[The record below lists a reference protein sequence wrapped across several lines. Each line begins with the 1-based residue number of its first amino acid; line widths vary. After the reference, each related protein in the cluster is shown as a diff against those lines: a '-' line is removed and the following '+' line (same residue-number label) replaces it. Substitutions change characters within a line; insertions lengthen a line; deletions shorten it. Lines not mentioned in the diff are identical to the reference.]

1 MYSTRISILL
11 ILTVA
16 SLTLL
21 EGPQI
26 IDLTASTLDTVMS
39 EDGSIIVNTYWTHND
54 AEVFVKSKSGF
65 VLNQSLP
72 NSNGATDVS
81 ISANNS
87 ILLSV
92 NTDSIKYYVRGT
104 DGLYS
109 DTQTFSQASFVN
121 DAQICASEEFMAVT
135 SSTNY
140 LRIYRKNSGAY
151 SLHSTE
157 SCLTGFPLRIAFSHD
172 CQWMAWACSSG
183 DINIFLNMSLLQILA
198 FGHITT
204 SMAISNS
211 TLLITTVPSPIFA
224 YSYRYNGSQFL
235 L

>member
-11 ILTVA
+11 TLTVA
-16 SLTLL
+16 CLTLL

-26 IDLTASTLDTVMS
+26 IDLTAGPAETVMS
-39 EDGSIIVNTYWTHND
+39 EDGSIIANTYWTHND

-121 DAQICASEEFMAVT
+121 DA
-135 SSTNY
+135 
-140 LRIYRKNSGAY
+140 
-151 SLHSTE
+151 
-157 SCLTGFPLRIAFSHD
+157 
-172 CQWMAWACSSG
+172 
-183 DINIFLNMSLLQILA
+183 
-198 FGHITT
+198 
-204 SMAISNS
+204 
-211 TLLITTVPSPIFA
+211 
-224 YSYRYNGSQFL
+224 
-235 L
+235 